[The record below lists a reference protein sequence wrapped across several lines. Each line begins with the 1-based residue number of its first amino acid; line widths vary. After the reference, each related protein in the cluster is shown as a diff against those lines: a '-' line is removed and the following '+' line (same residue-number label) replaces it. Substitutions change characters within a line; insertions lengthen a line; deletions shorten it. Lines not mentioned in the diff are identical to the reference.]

1 MTVPSSSSLPD
12 FLSEPSFTTIKQ
24 AFPVITTISLAIVAL
39 ISFVVFTQ
47 RSKYPIAN
55 APAWLELTTL
65 RRMKYMKDG
74 HTVLD
79 NALKQY
85 GEKPFKLLTNSGMV
99 TVFPPEYA
107 NMIRNERQL
116 VFAKAF
122 AHDFAAKMP
131 GLEPFNF
138 LDLPDRVIQTVSKK
152 QLTKSLN
159 IMTQPLS
166 NESILQSTRYL
177 AITQNGKRSS

>member
-122 AHDFAAKMP
+122 AHV
-131 GLEPFNF
+131 GLKSYAV
-138 LDLPDRVIQTVSKK
+138 VIC
-152 QLTKSLN
+152 LTNL
-159 IMTQPLS
+159 LLR
-166 NESILQSTRYL
+166 ILQPKCLVWNRSISLICQTELYRRYP
-177 AITQNGKRSS
+177 KSSLPSP